1 MQINLRERDFSR
13 EIEIKA
19 SRSSG
24 KGGQNVNKV
33 STKIELV
40 FDVNGSELLNG
51 EEKAIIMQK
60 LANRISKEGKL
71 IIQSQESR
79 SQLTNKEIA
88 IEKLYEL
95 LENALKKEKPRKKTK
110 PSLAKKEQRLQGK
123 KVISDKKKNRNF
135 RKFNDD

>member
-1 MQINLRERDFSR
+1 MNIKERDFTK

-40 FDVNGSELLNG
+40 FDVNASELLSD
-51 EEKAIIMQK
+51 EEKSIISEK

-71 IIQSQESR
+71 ILQSQESR
-79 SQLTNKEIA
+79 SQRMNKEIA
-88 IEKLYEL
+88 IKKLYEL
-95 LENALKKEKPRKKTK
+95 LEAALKKEKPRKKTK
-110 PSLAKKEQRLQGK
+110 PSKAKKEQRLQVK
-123 KVISDKKKNRNF
+123 KEVSEKKKSRNYK
-135 RKFNDD
+135 KFIDD

>member
-1 MQINLRERDFSR
+1 MNIKDRDFTK

-40 FDVNGSELLNG
+40 FDVNASELLSE
-51 EEKAIIMQK
+51 EEKFKINEK
-60 LANRISKEGKL
+60 LSNRISKEGKL
-71 IIQSQESR
+71 ILQSQESR

-88 IEKLYEL
+88 IKKLYKL
-95 LENALKKEKPRKKTK
+95 LEAALKKEKPRKETK
-110 PSLAKKEQRLQGK
+110 PSKAKKEQRLQIK
-123 KVISDKKKNRNF
+123 KEVSEKKKSRNF
-135 RKFNDD
+135 KKFNYD

>member
-1 MQINLRERDFSR
+1 MNLKDRDFTK

-40 FDVNGSELLNG
+40 FDVSNSELLNE
-51 EEKAIIMQK
+51 EEKSLISQK
-60 LANRISKEGKL
+60 HSNRISKEGKL
-71 IIQSQESR
+71 ILQSQESR
-79 SQLTNKEIA
+79 SQLMNKEIA

-95 LENALKKEKPRKKTK
+95 LEAALKKEKPRKKTK
-110 PSLAKKEQRLQGK
+110 PTKAKKEQRLQVK
-123 KVISDKKKNRNF
+123 KEISDKKKSRNF
-135 RKFNDD
+135 KKFNDD

>member
-1 MQINLRERDFSR
+1 MNIKERDFTK

-40 FDVNGSELLNG
+40 FDVNNSELLSD
-51 EEKAIIMQK
+51 EEKLIVNQK

-71 IIQSQESR
+71 ILQSQESR
-79 SQLTNKEIA
+79 SQLMNKEIA

-95 LENALKKEKPRKKTK
+95 LEGALKKEKPRKATK
-110 PSLAKKEQRLQGK
+110 PSKAKKEQRLQVK
-123 KVISDKKKNRNF
+123 KVISEKKKSRNF
-135 RKFNDD
+135 KKFSDD

>member
-1 MQINLRERDFSR
+1 MNIKDRDFTK

-33 STKIELV
+33 STKIELI
-40 FDVNGSELLNG
+40 FDVNASDLLSG
-51 EEKAIIMQK
+51 EEKEIINEK
-60 LANRISKEGKL
+60 LSNRISKEGKL
-71 IIQSQESR
+71 ILQSQESR

-95 LENALKKEKPRKKTK
+95 LESALKKEKPRKATK
-110 PSLAKKEQRLQGK
+110 PSKAKKEQRLQVK
-123 KVISDKKKNRNF
+123 KVISEKKKSRNF
-135 RKFNDD
+135 KKFNED

>member
-1 MQINLRERDFSR
+1 MILKDRDFTK

-40 FDVNGSELLNG
+40 FDVNNSELLNE
-51 EEKAIIMQK
+51 EEKSLISQK
-60 LANRISKEGKL
+60 LSNRISKEGKL
-71 IIQSQESR
+71 ILQSQESR
-79 SQLTNKEIA
+79 SQLMNKEIA

-95 LENALKKEKPRKKTK
+95 LETALKKEKPRKKTK
-110 PSLAKKEQRLQGK
+110 PTKAKKEQRLQVK
-123 KVISDKKKNRNF
+123 KEISEKKKSRNF
-135 RKFNDD
+135 KKFNDD

>member
-1 MQINLRERDFSR
+1 MQINLRERDFSK

-40 FDVNGSELLNG
+40 FDVNASELLNE
-51 EEKAIIMQK
+51 EEKSLVMEK

-71 IIQSQESR
+71 VLQSQESR
-79 SQLTNKEIA
+79 SQFTNKEIA
-88 IEKLYEL
+88 IEKLYTL

-110 PSLAKKEQRLQGK
+110 PSIAKKQERLQGK
-123 KVISDKKKNRNF
+123 KVISEKKKQRNF
-135 RKFNDD
+135 RNFNDD

>member
-1 MQINLRERDFSR
+1 MNIKERDFTK

-40 FDVNGSELLNG
+40 FDVNNSELLTD
-51 EEKAIIMQK
+51 EEKFVINQK

-71 IIQSQESR
+71 ILQSQESR
-79 SQLTNKEIA
+79 SQLMNKEIA

-95 LENALKKEKPRKKTK
+95 LEGALKKEKPRKATK
-110 PSLAKKEQRLQGK
+110 PSKAKKEQRLQVK
-123 KVISDKKKNRNF
+123 KVISEKKKSRNF
-135 RKFNDD
+135 KKFNDD

>member
-1 MQINLRERDFSR
+1 MDLQNRDFTK

-40 FDVNGSELLNG
+40 FDVNNSELLSD
-51 EEKAIIMQK
+51 EEKSVVQQK
-60 LANRISKEGKL
+60 LSNRISKEGKL
-71 IIQSQESR
+71 ILQSQESR

-88 IEKLYEL
+88 IKKLYEL
-95 LENALKKEKPRKKTK
+95 LEAALKKEKPRKATK
-110 PSLAKKEQRLQGK
+110 PSKAKKEQRLQVK
-123 KVISDKKKNRNF
+123 KVISEKKQNRNF
-135 RKFNDD
+135 KKFNDD

>member
-1 MQINLRERDFSR
+1 MQINLRDKDFSK

-40 FDVNGSELLNG
+40 FDVNASDLLNE
-51 EEKAIIMQK
+51 EEKYLILQK

-71 IIQSQESR
+71 VLQSQESR
-79 SQLTNKEIA
+79 SQFTNKEIA
-88 IEKLYEL
+88 IEKLYNL

-110 PSLAKKEQRLQGK
+110 PSLAKKQERLQGK
-123 KVISDKKKNRNF
+123 KVISEKKKQRNF
-135 RKFNDD
+135 RNFNDD

>member
-1 MQINLRERDFSR
+1 MDLKDRDFTK

-40 FDVNGSELLNG
+40 FDVNNSALLSD
-51 EEKAIIMQK
+51 EEKIIISEK
-60 LANRISKEGKL
+60 LSNRISKEGKL
-71 IIQSQESR
+71 ILQSQESR
-79 SQLTNKEIA
+79 SQLMNKGIA

-110 PSLAKKEQRLQGK
+110 PTKAKKEQRLQIK
-123 KVISDKKKNRNF
+123 KEVSDKKKSRNF
-135 RKFNDD
+135 KKFNDD

>member
-1 MQINLRERDFSR
+1 MNIKDRDFTK

-40 FDVNGSELLNG
+40 FDVNNSELLSK
-51 EEKAIIMQK
+51 EEKSIINEK
-60 LANRISKEGKL
+60 LSNRISKEGKL
-71 IIQSQESR
+71 ILQAHESR
-79 SQLTNKEIA
+79 SQLMNKEIA

-95 LENALKKEKPRKKTK
+95 LETALKKEKPRKATK
-110 PSLAKKEQRLQGK
+110 PSKAKKEQRLQVK
-123 KVISDKKKNRNF
+123 KVISEKKKSRNF
-135 RKFNDD
+135 KKFNDD

>member
-1 MQINLRERDFSR
+1 LQINLRDRDFNK

-40 FDVNGSELLNG
+40 FDVNSSELLNE
-51 EEKAIIMQK
+51 EEKAVIMEK
-60 LANRISKEGKL
+60 LSNRISKEGKL
-71 IIQSQESR
+71 ILQSQESR

-88 IEKLYEL
+88 IDKLYEL

-123 KVISDKKKNRNF
+123 KVLSDKKKNRNF